1 MALWSEV
8 IFSAYR
14 WAKPA
19 PFAEVKGISLVS
31 KSLER
36 YLDETPCS
44 GYHEYFHPVKPD
56 DLCPICNRPMAEHRF
71 ISPKHLYIP
80 FELNSKVKLNTIC
93 RVCPGNYVLSV
104 VSSRLTIVNAD
115 LMNYYIASIQKE

>member
-8 IFSAYR
+8 ILSAYR

-19 PFAEVKGISLVS
+19 PLAEVKGISLVS

-44 GYHEYFHPVKPD
+44 GYH
-56 DLCPICNRPMAEHRF
+56 
-71 ISPKHLYIP
+71 
-80 FELNSKVKLNTIC
+80 
-93 RVCPGNYVLSV
+93 
-104 VSSRLTIVNAD
+104 
-115 LMNYYIASIQKE
+115 